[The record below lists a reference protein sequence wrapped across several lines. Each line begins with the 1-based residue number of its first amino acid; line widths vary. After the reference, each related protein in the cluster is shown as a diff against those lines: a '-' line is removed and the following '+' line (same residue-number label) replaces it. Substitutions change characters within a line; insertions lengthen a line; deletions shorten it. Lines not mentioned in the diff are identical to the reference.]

1 MFISHTYKVS
11 KNWSAKYYPEN
22 KERLEKTACV
32 RYQNLSKEEE
42 EKQRQYG
49 RECYKNLSEYE
60 QQKIVENRRKY

>member
-32 RYQNLSKEEE
+32 RYQNLSEEEE

-49 RECYKNLSEYE
+49 RECYKNLS
-60 QQKIVENRRKY
+60 